1 MRGAKLREQH
11 PSGAG
16 GDTPGV
22 AMADS
27 YGAIPPTR
35 LRGLR
40 KYKVAAP
47 RPPAA
52 RPTAPPAAPAT
63 RSPLGPCGACCAPH
77 ARARCLQVGVLAL
90 GVLCG
95 VAAFAAVTMLQ
106 GRRVSLLDVVLR
118 RAPRQQLYRSDYPW
132 ASGSGGSDPFGYGK
146 NEFSNSFDALEDP
159 FAPSAAGFGY
169 GFEPELNTPLGGA
182 GDGYP
187 LYSPEACIPQ
197 TYSEMPPGYICS
209 SPTNGVYAL
218 DPYGNLYG
226 RRIQWKLRK
235 ILQSEEASA
244 VNTARH
250 VPDMVKHRHHFNWI
264 SPMDWLE
271 PSLLPNA
278 STCQALVEG
287 FYEAISSPMSEDL
300 VNATEFLDDNFLYSG
315 SDVAL
320 VPGCVADVPPGYKVK
335 GSENWA
341 AAYTKT
347 VNAFGNTTSEL
358 YGNVSCTPQRNELN
372 KLLPTMLCVANHH
385 CTFALKSITNSTGMP
400 VTLEGSIVDS
410 IVFNTEGKIIAIKSE
425 FDPKHFYVQG
435 KNWTK
440 ASDDDAKVVMTA

>member
-1 MRGAKLREQH
+1 LL
-11 PSGAG
+11 
-16 GDTPGV
+16 
-22 AMADS
+22 
-27 YGAIPPTR
+27 
-35 LRGLR
+35 LRGLSA
-40 KYKVAAP
+40 VEAHAS
-47 RPPAA
+47 
-52 RPTAPPAAPAT
+52 APP
-63 RSPLGPCGACCAPH
+63 R
-77 ARARCLQVGVLAL
+77 LQVGVLAL
-90 GVLCG
+90 AVLCSI
-95 VAAFAAVTMLQ
+95 VAFAAVTMLQ
-106 GRRVSLLDVVLR
+106 EQRVSLLDVVLR
-118 RAPRQQLYRSDYPW
+118 RPPRQQLRYSADYPW
-132 ASGSGGSDPFGYGK
+132 RTGSGGSDPFGYGK
-146 NEFSNSFDALEDP
+146 NEFSSSFDALEDP
-159 FAPSAAGFGY
+159 FAPSAEGFGY
-169 GFEPELNTPLGGA
+169 GFEPELGGI

-187 LYSPEACIPQ
+187 MYSPEACIPQ
-197 TYSEMPPGYICS
+197 TYTELPPGYICS

-235 ILQSEEASA
+235 ILQNEEASA
-244 VNTARH
+244 ANTVRH

-271 PSLLPNA
+271 PHLLPNV

-300 VNATEFLDDNFLYSG
+300 VNATEFLDDNFIYSG

-335 GSENWA
+335 GAQHWA
-341 AAYTKT
+341 AAYAKT
-347 VNAFGNTTSEL
+347 VGAFGNTTSEL
-358 YGNVSCTPQRNELN
+358 YGNVSCHPQRNELN

-385 CTFALKSITNSTGMP
+385 CTFALKSITNSSNMP

-440 ASDDDAKVVMTA
+440 ASDDDAKAAMK